1 VIGVL
6 PCAGATQVIKTFV
19 VPEIAVVG
27 AAGTLGATNTAPL
40 PSVE

>member
-6 PCAGATQVIKTFV
+6 PCAGATQVIKTSV

-27 AAGTLGATNTAPL
+27 IAGTLGATKTAPL